1 MKIHIYRPYF
11 LSFSFRNYKILDSA
25 NKLIGLLGSQSEAVI
40 DQAPSKIKLKVDWY
54 AGSYSFDET
63 NDQEKYLICY
73 FSEKTIVGILLNFRF
88 KNLIKLKEVSKA
100 EYEEAISTKG
110 NSLSFYQGAEVSK
123 LKSIVSRVLSGVE
136 LLAALLLFYQTDYSE
151 NSQLMDL
158 EFMRFIALLI
168 AFGGVFGLIWNINKY
183 LKIFT
188 RVLVGVCF
196 IGYAA
201 WEIQQ
206 AGGNGTIFLIPITSL
221 VSILA
226 LYLWKK

>member
-1 MKIHIYRPYF
+1 M
-11 LSFSFRNYKILDSA
+11 
-25 NKLIGLLGSQSEAVI
+25 
-40 DQAPSKIKLKVDWY
+40 
-54 AGSYSFDET
+54 
-63 NDQEKYLICY
+63 
-73 FSEKTIVGILLNFRF
+73 
-88 KNLIKLKEVSKA
+88 
-100 EYEEAISTKG
+100 
-110 NSLSFYQGAEVSK
+110 
-123 LKSIVSRVLSGVE
+123 
-136 LLAALLLFYQTDYSE
+136 LLFYQTDYSE